1 MTMPNITITINDR
14 ETSVR
19 EGVTI
24 LEACTAAGIDI
35 PTLCYH
41 PDLAVAGN
49 CRICV
54 VEVEGWK
61 TLQPACATPVA
72 PNMVVRTG
80 TARVRKARRAVMELL
95 LAAHD
100 TNCPECERNGN
111 CELQKIAE
119 DMGIDLN
126 RYQTS
131 PKPVSVE
138 EASPSVMRDN
148 SKCIM
153 CTRCV
158 RTCEE
163 LQSVSV
169 IKPMDRSASVHISTF
184 ADRGLSNVECTMCGQ
199 CINRCPTGA
208 LYEKSELRE
217 VWAAIEDPEKFVIA
231 QTAPAVR
238 VGIAEAL
245 GLPTGRNTGQMV
257 AAMKALGFDR
267 VLDTDF
273 TADLTIIE
281 EGHELLSRLRKA
293 LVEGDKSVAL
303 PMMTSCSPGWIKF
316 IEHNFHSLLPNVSTC
331 KSPQQMF
338 GALAKTYLAKKEGVD
353 PSRIVTVSIM
363 PCTAKKF
370 EKDRPEMNSSG
381 FKDVDYVLTTREL
394 ARMIRE
400 AGVDFASLPEGKYD
414 RWMGASSGAAVIFGA
429 TGGVMEA
436 ALRTAYEVVTG
447 KPVPFRNL
455 EITPV
460 RGFEGVKEAEITLP
474 SETAAGW
481 EFLGGATLKVAVAHG
496 LANARRLMEK
506 VASGEADYHFI
517 EIMACPGGCL
527 GGGGQPIPTNPDV
540 RMKRA
545 AAIYEE
551 DCALPIRKSHDNPEV
566 QLLYAEFLEKPLG
579 HRSHELL
586 HTHYHPR
593 D

>member
-1 MTMPNITITINDR
+1 MPNVSININGRDL
-14 ETSVR
+14 SVR

-24 LEACTAAGIDI
+24 LDACKAAGIQV

-41 PDLAVAGN
+41 PDLTIAGN

-61 TLQPACATPVA
+61 ALAPACATPVT
-72 PNMVVRTG
+72 PKMVVRTSSK
-80 TARVRKARRAVMELL
+80 RVRKARRAVMELL

-100 TNCPECERNGN
+100 SNCPECERNGN

-119 DMGIDLN
+119 DMNIDMN

-131 PKPVSVE
+131 SKPGSVV

-158 RTCEE
+158 RTCDE

-169 IKPMDRSASVHISTF
+169 IKPMDRSSKVHISTF
-184 ADRGLSNVECTMCGQ
+184 MDKGLTNVSCTMCGQ

-208 LYEKSELRE
+208 LFEKSEVAD
-217 VWAAIEDPEKFVIA
+217 VWAALEDPDKFVVT

-238 VGIAEAL
+238 VGIGEAL

-257 AAMKALGFDR
+257 AAIRALGFDR

-273 TADLTIIE
+273 TADLTIVE
-281 EGHELLSRLRKA
+281 EGNELLSRLKGA
-293 LVEGDKSVAL
+293 LVDGRKDIAL
-303 PMMTSCSPGWIKF
+303 PMITSCSPGWIKF
-316 IEHNFHSLLPNVSTC
+316 IEHNFPRLLPNLSTC

-338 GALAKTYLAKKEGVD
+338 GALAKTYLAAKEGVD
-353 PSRIVTVSIM
+353 PSKVVSVSIM

-370 EKDRPEMNSSG
+370 EKDRPEMNASG

-400 AGVDFASLPEGKYD
+400 AGIDFANIPEEKYD
-414 RWMGASSGAAVIFGA
+414 RWMGSSTGAAVIFGA

-447 KPVPFRNL
+447 KEVPFRNID
-455 EITPV
+455 ITPV
-460 RGFEGVKEAEITLP
+460 RGMDGIKEATVTLP
-474 SETAAGW
+474 SAMAAGW
-481 EFLGGATLKVAVAHG
+481 EFLRGVPVKVAVAHG
-496 LANARRLMEK
+496 LVNARRLLEK
-506 VASGEADYHFI
+506 VEAGEADYHFI

-527 GGGGQPIPTNPDV
+527 GGGGQPIPTNPEV
-540 RMKRA
+540 RQKRA
-545 AAIYEE
+545 QAIYAE
-551 DCALPIRKSHDNPEV
+551 DCALPLRKSHDNPEV

-579 HRSHELL
+579 HKSHELL
-586 HTHYHPR
+586 HTHYTER
-593 D
+593 DL